1 MTLNY
6 LHRILKYFSRLVLES
21 CMKRLQAMANLSKTS
36 KLVSTSKTDLPIMKA
51 KVFSHTTMRLLTMPI
66 WQESSL
72 FTYWSI
78 KRLSIWETR
87 TIAKTKKAVSL
98 QSKRMKNLQRNLK
111 NHRMSRIIQLWLR
124 VLSQPL
130 TGTKCVRWIKMN
142 RPLIKWSISLLKRV
156 SLKIFQFQPSQVC
169 SKNSVTTTYKRI
181 PKILFIS
188 SFTLLTRMLC
198 LARA

>member
-1 MTLNY
+1 MM
-6 LHRILKYFSRLVLES
+6 V
-21 CMKRLQAMANLSKTS
+21 QA
-36 KLVSTSKTDLPIMKA
+36 
-51 KVFSHTTMRLLTMPI
+51 FSHTTMRLLTMPI

-78 KRLSIWETR
+78 KRLSNWETR

-98 QSKRMKNLQRNLK
+98 QSNRMKNLQRNLK
-111 NHRMSRIIQLWLR
+111 SHRMSRITQLCWR

-130 TGTKCVRWIKMN
+130 TGTKCVKWTKMN
-142 RPLIKWSISLLKRV
+142 RALCKWSISLLKRV
-156 SLKIFQFQPSQVC
+156 SLKIFQFQPSRVC

-181 PKILFIS
+181 PRILFIS